1 MKFKSIDFQLISNFV
16 EDISNYFDVVDTDY
30 TLPYLTVF
38 VKPIGLESL
47 FVAFNKFNTIFN
59 DYEQYF
65 TLTALCTDCPDES
78 NVLQFRY
85 SGCND

>member
-16 EDISNYFDVVDTDY
+16 DDISTYFDVVDTDY

-38 VKPIGLESL
+38 VKPIGLECL
-47 FVAFNKFNTIFN
+47 LDKFNFFKKIYD
-59 DYEQYF
+59 DYEKYF